1 MQQAEYKTI
10 SVWGL
15 NVRYIDTGEAGD
27 GPVVL
32 LLHGLADSL
41 LSWYCN
47 VDALAGAGYRVIAPD
62 LPGSGESDK
71 PGHLEYDPDSAAEI
85 GSIPMGTVGFSQ
97 NFSALAVLI
106 GQLDAFAHDRDR
118 HLIYI
123 DSSLA
128 AMAFQFA
135 LEVQGVSSC
144 CINWPDIKER
154 EKRMEARLGLARHER
169 PIMSISIGYADPE
182 GRVPY
187 SQKKSLDEI
196 RTYAR

>member
-1 MQQAEYKTI
+1 MSSHATNTQLAVLKLLWERGPITVRTIAETLYPK
-10 SVWGL
+10 
-15 NVRYIDTGEAGD
+15 
-27 GPVVL
+27 
-32 LLHGLADSL
+32 
-41 LSWYCN
+41 C
-47 VDALAGAGYRVIAPD
+47 
-62 LPGSGESDK
+62 
-71 PGHLEYDPDSAAEI
+71 SAAEI

-97 NFSALAVLI
+97 NFPALAVLV

-123 DSSLA
+123 DASLA

-144 CINWPDIKER
+144 CINWPDIEER

-169 PIMSISIGYADPE
+169 PILSISIGYADPE